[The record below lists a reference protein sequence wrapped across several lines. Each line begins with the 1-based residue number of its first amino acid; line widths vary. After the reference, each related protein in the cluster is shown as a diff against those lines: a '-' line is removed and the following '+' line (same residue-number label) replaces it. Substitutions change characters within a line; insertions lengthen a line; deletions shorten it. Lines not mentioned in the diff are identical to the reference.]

1 MLHILR
7 QSLADFL
14 RPKILS
20 LVCVP
25 VICNILL
32 VGSILYF
39 CGASF
44 YQYVLDLSPE
54 WIANLSVN
62 AALWARV
69 LSFLYVL
76 SIYLFLGL
84 CVGILTLLTSLFF
97 ALFYTPLLVK
107 FVHKKDFSHIHL
119 QPFGNLV
126 SDMLVFFKDG
136 GIFIAL
142 LIVCIPLY
150 FIPLCGTLIPLIL
163 GFFFFKR
170 RNFYDVGSC
179 TMNKEQFESLQKFS
193 AQNYLCAL
201 MAYLPS
207 SIPFVSFFLM
217 PLQILIIIRYALSY
231 LEKPNNSPY

>member
-1 MLHILR
+1 M
-7 QSLADFL
+7 
-14 RPKILS
+14 
-20 LVCVP
+20 
-25 VICNILL
+25 ICNILL

-136 GIFIAL
+136 GIFSFAYR
-142 LIVCIPLY
+142 VY
-150 FIPLCGTLIPLIL
+150 SFV
-163 GFFFFKR
+163 
-170 RNFYDVGSC
+170 FYPVVWHSYPSY
-179 TMNKEQFESLQKFS
+179 TRIFLFQKTQFL
-193 AQNYLCAL
+193 
-201 MAYLPS
+201 
-207 SIPFVSFFLM
+207 
-217 PLQILIIIRYALSY
+217 
-231 LEKPNNSPY
+231 